1 MTSDHT
7 DSPRL
12 GQHGVA
18 LKVENVGI
26 LITGKPGIG
35 KSALALE
42 LMAQGHQL
50 VADDHVELS
59 VLSRQL
65 IAHCPER
72 ISGMLHSRELGM
84 IDVRK
89 LYPKNP
95 WLPQTVVDMIIDL
108 QQASSSTLH
117 YQGNWQLTEMMHLQI
132 PSVALSVSCSTPLS
146 ARVLTA
152 VKLLPLRQ
160 SELHAAKPLATA
172 R

>member
-12 GQHGVA
+12 GLHGVA
-18 LKVENVGI
+18 LKVDNVGI
-26 LITGKPGIG
+26 LIAGKPGIG

-42 LMAQGHQL
+42 LLAQGHQL

-59 VLSRQL
+59 VLGRQL
-65 IAHCPER
+65 IARCPER

-89 LYPKNP
+89 LYSKNA
-95 WLPQTVVDMIIDL
+95 WLPEMVVEMIIDL
-108 QQASSSTLH
+108 QQAPSTTLH
-117 YQGNWQLTEMMHLQI
+117 YQGNWQLTEVMHLQI

-146 ARVLTA
+146 GRVLTA

-160 SELHAAKPLATA
+160 SELHMANSLTTA